1 MITTDLNKE
10 SFFMI
15 SSGNWQQVVL
25 SSSKREAIK
34 EAFGIV
40 ISNPKEYSLSNVVI
54 VMDISESIGQLTLE
68 DSLKFT
74 SILDVADYIE
84 DENMGNAIRLLFGNV

>member
-1 MITTDLNKE
+1 
-10 SFFMI
+10 
-15 SSGNWQQVVL
+15 
-25 SSSKREAIK
+25 
-34 EAFGIV
+34 
-40 ISNPKEYSLSNVVI
+40 
-54 VMDISESIGQLTLE
+54 MDISESIGQLTLE